1 MRIQVLRAAIWD
13 RASMRAAAAGWRTRV
28 NGWASR
34 ALRRLWCSRPRSP
47 CSPSRMERKLRRGVL
62 SRGMPMVRLTW
73 PASGGRAVSTVG
85 ARSAEG
91 STMAT
96 RSRDRSPASSRM
108 CRTYWACRVRELQ
121 VIIRHSRPT
130 PSPRVAS
137 AMGWG
142 SSPHWLSGTISRMN
156 RPASIRLRT

>member
-13 RASMRAAAAGWRTRV
+13 RASMRARRQLEDPGKRVGQQGLEAAVVQPAAVPMQPEQDGEE
-28 NGWASR
+28 A
-34 ALRRLWCSRPRSP
+34 A
-47 CSPSRMERKLRRGVL
+47 EGVL

-96 RSRDRSPASSRM
+96 RSRDRSPAFSRM

-121 VIIRHSRPT
+121 VIIRHSRPP

-137 AMGWG
+137 AIGWG
-142 SSPHWLSGTISRMN
+142 RSPHWPSGTISRMK